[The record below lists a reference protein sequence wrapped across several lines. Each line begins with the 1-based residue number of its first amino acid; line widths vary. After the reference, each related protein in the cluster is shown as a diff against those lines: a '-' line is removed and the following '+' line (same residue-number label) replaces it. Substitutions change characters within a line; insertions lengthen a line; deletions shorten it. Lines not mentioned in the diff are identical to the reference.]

1 MKGFY
6 IILALWVGSVRLGY
20 GQATC
25 ANIGF
30 EDGTLNGWVPT
41 NGSVSDINQ
50 RTEYLDEA
58 PGIFENGHLITQ
70 LSDGN
75 DPKVFNEPI
84 PMVAPGSTHS
94 IRIGNVT
101 RGSRFDRIKTSFLV
115 TPDNVLLQYKFAVI
129 LQFPNHQ
136 PFQQPGFSIK
146 VTNAANAVLACN
158 FYEVT
163 AAATISGFQVQGDI
177 RYRNW
182 TAGALDLRDYVG
194 QRITVEVTV
203 HGCTERRHFGYAYF
217 DAQCVKAEVA
227 PAIYCPAYDKTM
239 TLNAPEG
246 FASYRWSNGASG
258 QSVSIVPK
266 EGEKY
271 WVKARPFSSLSNDC
285 EFQFDH
291 VVKVPLAEEPARQSA
306 TICEGDGY
314 AVGDSVFRSAGT
326 FLTRIRR
333 GEGICDSVVLTTI
346 RVIPL
351 ARSSQNRAICEGERL
366 VVGTDVL
373 TATGTYDARFP
384 RNPPLCD
391 SIVTTYL
398 EVRKLTLELT
408 PDVYIRSEDSIQLRV
423 AVLPGGN
430 YDFDWTNTAGLSC
443 ATCPA
448 TWARPPETTQYTVT
462 VADRDLNCQASA
474 SVRVSVGVCTIF
486 APSAFTPNG
495 DGQNDL
501 FFLEGSSCVELI
513 NELVIY
519 DRWGEVIYRV
529 KDFPPS
535 EPDFGWDGRYLG
547 AKVEPGVY
555 PYRVVVSYRTGTVNE
570 RHGVVTLIR

>member
-1 MKGFY
+1 MKEFY
-6 IILALWVGSVRLGY
+6 IVLALVAGIARLGF

-30 EDGTLNGWVPT
+30 EDGTMNGWVPT

-101 RGSRFDRIKTSFLV
+101 RGSRFDRIRTSYVV

-146 VTNAANAVLACN
+146 VTNEANAVLACN

-163 AAATISGFQVQGDI
+163 AAASISGFQVQGDI

-217 DAQCVKAEVA
+217 DAQCVKAEVT
-227 PAIYCPAYDKTM
+227 PQLYCPAYDKTM
-239 TLNAPEG
+239 TLKAPEG

-258 QSVSIVPK
+258 QNVNIVPK
-266 EGEKY
+266 AGETY

-291 VVKVPLAEEPARQSA
+291 VVKVPLAEEPARESV

-314 AVGDSVFRSAGT
+314 AVGDSVYRNAGT

-333 GEGICDSVVLTTI
+333 GEGICDSVVLTTV
-346 RVIPL
+346 RVTLL
-351 ARSSQNRAICEGERL
+351 ARSTQSKSICEGESF

-373 TATGTYDARFP
+373 TATGKYDTRFP

-391 SIVTTYL
+391 SIVTTNL

-408 PDVYIRSEDSIQLRV
+408 PDVYIRTEDSTRLNV
-423 AVLPGGN
+423 NVLPGGN
-430 YDFDWTNTAGLSC
+430 YTYDWAAANGLSC
-443 ATCPA
+443 ATCPT

-462 VADRDLNCQASA
+462 VADRDLNCRASA
-474 SVRVSVGVCTIF
+474 SVRVSVGVCTVF
-486 APSAFTPNG
+486 APNAFTPNG
-495 DGQNDL
+495 DGYNDI
-501 FFLEGSSCVELI
+501 FFLEGSACVELI

-519 DRWGEVIYRV
+519 DRWGEVIYHVR
-529 KDFPPS
+529 DFPPS
-535 EPDFGWDGRYLG
+535 EPDFGWDGMYKG
-547 AKVEPGVY
+547 VKVEPGVY
-555 PYRVVVSYRTGTVNE
+555 PYRAVVAYRTGTVNE

>member
-6 IILALWVGSVRLGY
+6 IVLVLWVGVVRLGF

-25 ANIGF
+25 ANMGF
-30 EDGTLNGWVPT
+30 EEGTLNGWVPT

-58 PGIFENGHLITQ
+58 PGIFEEGHLITN

-75 DPKVFNEPI
+75 DPRVTAEAI
-84 PMVAPGSTHS
+84 PMVAPGSSHS

-101 RGSRFDRIKTSFLV
+101 RGSRFDRIKTTFVV

-136 PFQQPGFSIK
+136 PWQQPGFSIK
-146 VTNAANAVLACN
+146 VTNQANAVLACN

-163 AAATISGFQVQGDI
+163 AAASITGFQVQGDI

-217 DAQCVKAEVA
+217 DAQCVKAEVK
-227 PAIYCPAYDKTM
+227 PALYCPAYDKTM

-246 FASYRWSNGASG
+246 FASYRWSNGTSG

-266 EGEKY
+266 QNETF
-271 WVKARPFSSLSNDC
+271 WVKARPFSSLNDNC

-291 VVKVPLAEEPARQSA
+291 VVKVPPAEEPARQSA

-314 AVGDSVFRSAGT
+314 AVGDSIFRKAGT

-333 GEGICDSVVLTTI
+333 GEGTCDSAILTTI
-346 RVIPL
+346 RVTPL
-351 ARSSQNRAICEGERL
+351 ARSSQSKAICEGESFT
-366 VVGTDVL
+366 VGTDVL
-373 TATGTYDARFP
+373 TTTGRFDTRFP

-391 SIVTTYL
+391 SIVTTNL
-398 EVRKLTLELT
+398 DVRKLALTLT
-408 PDVYIRSEDSIQLRV
+408 PDVYISTGDSTQVRV
-423 AVLPGGN
+423 DVLPGGN
-430 YDFDWTNTAGLSC
+430 YDFDWVETGGLSC
-443 ATCPA
+443 PTCPA

-474 SVRVSVGVCTIF
+474 SMRVSVGLCTIF

-495 DGQNDL
+495 DGYNDV
-501 FFLEGSSCVELI
+501 FFLEGTSCVELI
-513 NELVIY
+513 HELIIY
-519 DRWGEVIYRV
+519 NRWGEVICRQEN
-529 KDFPPS
+529 FLPS
-535 EPDFGWDGRYLG
+535 EPSYGWDGLYQG
-547 AKVEPGVY
+547 IKAEPGVY
-555 PYRVVVSYRTGTVNE
+555 PYKARVAYRTGTVFE
-570 RHGVVTLIR
+570 QRGVVTLIR